1 MTDSCARPAGRRRG
15 PARSPQAS
23 NQASSQAPDSE
34 ALLRADILR
43 SIARLDA
50 RRASVPKVTYPPDL
64 PVSQRRDDLLALIRD
79 HQVVIVCGETGSGK
93 TTQLPKVCLELG
105 RGVHAMIGHTQ
116 PRRIAARTVAMRVAE
131 ELDAP
136 HLVASKMRFD
146 DRTDERT
153 LIKVMTDGIL
163 LAETRA
169 DPLLRRYDTIIVD
182 EAHERSL
189 NIDFLLGTLQRILP
203 RRPDLKLIITSAT
216 IDASRFAEHFAGP
229 SGPAPVIEVEGRTYP
244 VEMRY
249 EPRAA
254 LGEEGDL
261 TPEEHAADAAVRLI
275 YQNQSDVLIFMPGER
290 EIRLTAHALR
300 LHPQLPERAEI
311 VPLYARLSTQ
321 EQQRVFRPS
330 GNPRIVIATNV
341 AETSLTVPNIR
352 AVVDPGTARIKRYN
366 ARAKID
372 QLLVEPISQASANQ
386 RAGRCGRVA
395 PGICV
400 RLYGESDF
408 NARDPFTP
416 PELLR
421 SDLAGVILQMIDL
434 GLGEP
439 TRFPFL
445 DAPVFSRWRDG
456 YDTLRE
462 LAAIDDDRRLT
473 PTGRRMARLPVDP
486 RIARMI
492 LAGQDA
498 HCLYDVL
505 VIASAMSVQDPRVRP
520 HEKRDA
526 ADQAHA
532 RFKVQGSDFL
542 TLRAVWDFY
551 HEEHK
556 ATSRRKLAKECEK
569 LYLSPRRIDEW
580 REVFRQIARLCR
592 EMGFD
597 VSPRRAQ
604 PDEVHQALLTGV
616 LINIGRKGEQ
626 REYQGTRNTKFEIA
640 PGSACTDPKPKWV
653 MAGEIVRTTR
663 VLARTV
669 AAVKPEWIEKA
680 AAHLIK
686 RAWSDPR
693 WDETTQRVIAD
704 EKVSFEGLELVPKR
718 IVHYGPI
725 DPAESRR
732 IFIHHALVEGE
743 LDTRSRGV
751 RDNRRLEARLNTLA
765 AKARRADFVAESEA
779 RFAFYDARLPADVY
793 SSKSFERWASK
804 AESDHPDIL
813 RMREEDLLLSR
824 PEIAPEAFPDEA
836 EVFGTQLRI
845 RYALAPGEAEDGAT
859 VRVTPEELHRLTPD
873 RVEWLIPGF
882 LPERVR
888 GLVRTLPKD
897 VRRRFDLDAL
907 GDRIAARLKPGD
919 GPVIHQVAR
928 LISAE
933 AGVSIRADQ
942 LRADTLPEHL
952 RPRFEVVDPN
962 GKPLDAGRDLESLRT
977 KFEAAAHAAVRAAS
991 ANRETETVTPDT
1003 FTDLPESV
1011 EITRGQ
1017 AAGGSGKKV
1026 VAFPALVLEGSVVA
1040 RRMRPTPWQA
1050 ERETRVGMSALF
1062 GQVLKREIKVRV
1074 RQLPGFERLALHAA
1088 PHGLS
1093 DRIETIVLTRA
1104 AAVLCVDDRP
1114 AVRTQEDFKRRC
1126 VGAWDRAVPVTQE
1139 MIGLLSQ
1146 TLEGLTRVR
1155 GRIGAGLPD
1164 GWRHAAIDIEQQTRL
1179 LTPEGWET
1187 AVPTRWLRCYP
1198 RYIRAVEVRLDRLRA
1213 IGPAKDLQQTRLV
1226 YAWLEKLVGLARGGA
1241 EQSASADG
1249 FEELRWM
1256 VEEYRVACFAQELGT
1271 AVKVSERR
1279 LTEAYDAVC
1288 QGRAVV

>member
-1 MTDSCARPAGRRRG
+1 
-15 PARSPQAS
+15 
-23 NQASSQAPDSE
+23 
-34 ALLRADILR
+34 
-43 SIARLDA
+43 
-50 RRASVPKVTYPPDL
+50 
-64 PVSQRRDDLLALIRD
+64 
-79 HQVVIVCGETGSGK
+79 
-93 TTQLPKVCLELG
+93 
-105 RGVHAMIGHTQ
+105 MIGHTQ

-136 HLVASKMRFD
+136 ALVASKMRFD

-153 LIKVMTDGIL
+153 LVKVMTDGIL
-163 LAETRA
+163 LAETRS

-189 NIDFLLGTLQRILP
+189 NIDFLLGTLKRILP

-229 SGPAPVIEVEGRTYP
+229 RGPAPVIEVEGRTYP

-249 EPRAA
+249 EPRAS
-254 LGEEGDL
+254 LGADIDL
-261 TPEEHAADAAVRLI
+261 SPEEHAADAAVRLI

-311 VPLYARLSTQ
+311 VPLYARLSPQ

-395 PGICV
+395 PGVCV
-400 RLYGESDF
+400 RLFDESDF
-408 NARDPFTP
+408 NARDPFTA

-439 TRFPFL
+439 TQFPFL

-462 LAAIDDDRRLT
+462 LAAIDDEHRLT
-473 PTGRRMARLPVDP
+473 ETGKRMARLPVDP
-486 RIARMI
+486 RIGRMI
-492 LAGQDA
+492 LAAQDA
-498 HCLYDVL
+498 HCLHDVL
-505 VIASAMSVQDPRVRP
+505 VIASALSVQDPRVRP

-542 TLRAVWDFY
+542 TLRAIWDFY

-556 ATSRRKLAKECEK
+556 TTSRRKIAKECEK
-569 LYLSPRRIDEW
+569 LYLSARRIDEW
-580 REVFRQIARLCR
+580 REVFRQIARHCR

-597 VSPRRAQ
+597 VSPRHAQ

-704 EKVSFEGLELVPKR
+704 EKVTFEGLELVPKR
-718 IVHYGPI
+718 VVHYGPI
-725 DPAESRR
+725 DPVESRR

-751 RDNRRLEARLNTLA
+751 RDNRRLEARLHTLA
-765 AKARRADFVAESEA
+765 AKARRADFVAESET

-804 AESDHPDIL
+804 AESENPDIL
-813 RMREEDLLLSR
+813 RMREEDLLLAK

-836 EVFGTQLRI
+836 EVFGTRLRI

-873 RVEWLIPGF
+873 RVEWLVPGF

-907 GDRIAARLKPGD
+907 GDRVAARLRPGD

-928 LISAE
+928 LVAAE
-933 AGVSIRADQ
+933 AGVPIRADQ
-942 LRADTLPEHL
+942 LREGDLPEHL
-952 RPRFEVVDPN
+952 RPRFEVVDAH
-962 GKPLDAGRDLESLRT
+962 GKPLDAGRDLEALRT
-977 KFEAAAHAAVRAAS
+977 KYEAAAHAAVRAVS
-991 ANRETETVTPDT
+991 RDRETEAVTPET

-1011 EITRGQ
+1011 EISRE
-1017 AAGGSGKKV
+1017 GGGGGGGKKV
-1026 VAFPALVLEGSVVA
+1026 VAFPALVLEGSAVA
-1040 RRMRPTPWQA
+1040 ARMRPTPWQA
-1050 ERETRVGMSALF
+1050 ERETRVGMAALF

-1088 PHGLS
+1088 PHGMS

-1114 AVRTQEDFKRRC
+1114 AVRTREDFRRRC

-1139 MIGLLSQ
+1139 TITLLSQ
-1146 TLEGLTRVR
+1146 TLDGLTRTR
-1155 GRIGAGLPD
+1155 ARLGDGLPD
-1164 GWRHAAIDIEQQTRL
+1164 GWRHAAVDIDQQLRL
-1179 LTPEGWET
+1179 LTPAGWET
-1187 AVPTRWLRCYP
+1187 SVPTRWLRCYP
-1198 RYIRAVEVRLDRLRA
+1198 RYIRAVEVRLERMRA
-1213 IGPAKDLQQTRLV
+1213 IGPARDLQQTRLV
-1226 YAWLEKLVGLARGGA
+1226 YAWLEKLVNLAKGGV
-1241 EQSASADG
+1241 EQSASADA

-1279 LTEAYDAVC
+1279 LTEAYEALCERRVT
-1288 QGRAVV
+1288 GV